1 MKKSIR
7 FKTKKGTT
15 GEIRFDSDS
24 PDFIKYNATIIY
36 DDGSEPIIGDVYNSK
51 ADDVVHIVLKNPV
64 EIDGKKHAVM
74 GLLDKNAK
82 AEYRKIR
89 KEIYK
94 EQRLKRQNT
103 ITEEDKENLAAPLY
117 YYYDS
122 STYEDNMVKIDSKD
136 KICAMARKYI
146 ISHNVTELVSMYYV
160 IEKFKN
166 SEMLRE
172 KAEKYGILADKGYKK
187 IEVSDEE
194 AEAVV
199 EEYFEEFF
207 AEIKE
212 EDDRRQ
218 ALIKKARETG
228 VPQALYRVFAECND
242 PEEQC
247 DLDVITTYIDG
258 EGNTEVHRQHTW

>member
-7 FKTKKGTT
+7 FKTRKGNT

-24 PDFIKYNATIIY
+24 PDFAEYNAVVIY
-36 DDGSEPIIGDVYNSK
+36 DDGSEFVGDVYNSN
-51 ADDVVHIVLKNPV
+51 ADDIVHVVLKNPV
-64 EIDGKKHAVM
+64 EIDGKTHAVM
-74 GLLDKNAK
+74 SLLDKNAK
-82 AEYRKIR
+82 SEYRKIR

-94 EQRLKRQNT
+94 EQRFKRQNT

-122 STYEDNMVKIDSKD
+122 STYEDNMVKIDPEK

-160 IEKFKN
+160 VEKFKN
-166 SEMLRE
+166 SDNLRE
-172 KAEKYGILADKGYKK
+172 KAEKHGTLTDKGYKK
-187 IEVSDEE
+187 IEISDDEV
-194 AEAVV
+194 EAVV

-212 EDDRRQ
+212 EEDRRQ
-218 ALIKKARETG
+218 ELINKAKETG
-228 VPQALYRVFAECND
+228 VPQVLYRVFAECND